1 MPAIEISALEAH
13 QRLTNASGSTLLL
26 DVREPSELE
35 SAAVNGALHIP
46 MGEVPTRL
54 EEIPQDRTIIC
65 MCHLGGRSA
74 QVAGFLETQGYQ
86 DALNLTGGI
95 EAWARDVDPGI
106 IK

>member
-1 MPAIEISALEAH
+1 MPAIEISALAAH
-13 QRLTNASGSTLLL
+13 QRLTDASDSTLLM
-26 DVREPSELE
+26 DVRELAELE
-35 SAAVNGALHIP
+35 SAAVDGALHIP

-74 QVAGFLETQGYQ
+74 QVAGFLEAQGYQ

-95 EAWARDVDPGI
+95 EAWARDVDPGV